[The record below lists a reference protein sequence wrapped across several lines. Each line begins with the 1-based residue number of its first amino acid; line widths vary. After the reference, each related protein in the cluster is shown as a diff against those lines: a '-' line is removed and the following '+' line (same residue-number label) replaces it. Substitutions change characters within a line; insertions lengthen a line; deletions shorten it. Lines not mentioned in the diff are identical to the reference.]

1 MKKIVKRVV
10 GFFVISIVLVG
21 CGKVNENKMDVIEED
36 VVTEETSTINTT
48 DDNEKNSMI
57 TVDNPDWEY
66 ETISKYSENRAWV
79 TIKNEKEGQTGT
91 YYDCIDETGK
101 MVFYID
107 NINAFSTSS
116 MVTPFSNGYAFVG
129 NDRAVYQIDT
139 QGEIINTYEITTEN
153 KVKAYADGK
162 LWAEEYDSDFD
173 MAQYTYI
180 LHDTDGEEI
189 TRFEIEGT
197 EPLSDIY
204 YYGKGVWGYN
214 TWDDERNQIQRFY
227 CEKSDKWVDSLVAAT
242 NHSIYFYEDSAVI
255 GIEYEDPDETGYRAK
270 MVLMDI
276 NGNINEVGMTGEL
289 GWTWDDNNVI
299 NEGYCILEEY
309 ENYLVSYNIKTGEYI
324 RFDNEYADML
334 NVESLPDE
342 LKFINGKVALP
353 LIGQD
358 ENQYVALFDT
368 SWNIVEEPVMCTKFV
383 YADGKLIAVNDER
396 SEDEEGYHK
405 VLNVYDS
412 NGNLLFSSKD
422 YHYMAITEYSDGIAC
437 VLPEGADNLTAT
449 GASMKGNI
457 LEDDDLRVNGMTLSA
472 EWRYINEKGM
482 PLFESIDN
490 SSVKVV
496 SCN

>member
-1 MKKIVKRVV
+1 MGKRTMKKIVKRVV

-91 YYDCIDETGK
+91 YYGCIDETGK

-242 NHSIYFYEDSAVI
+242 NHSIY
-255 GIEYEDPDETGYRAK
+255 
-270 MVLMDI
+270 
-276 NGNINEVGMTGEL
+276 
-289 GWTWDDNNVI
+289 
-299 NEGYCILEEY
+299 
-309 ENYLVSYNIKTGEYI
+309 
-324 RFDNEYADML
+324 
-334 NVESLPDE
+334 
-342 LKFINGKVALP
+342 
-353 LIGQD
+353 
-358 ENQYVALFDT
+358 
-368 SWNIVEEPVMCTKFV
+368 
-383 YADGKLIAVNDER
+383 
-396 SEDEEGYHK
+396 
-405 VLNVYDS
+405 
-412 NGNLLFSSKD
+412 
-422 YHYMAITEYSDGIAC
+422 
-437 VLPEGADNLTAT
+437 
-449 GASMKGNI
+449 
-457 LEDDDLRVNGMTLSA
+457 
-472 EWRYINEKGM
+472 
-482 PLFESIDN
+482 
-490 SSVKVV
+490 
-496 SCN
+496 